1 MTKKKLLFIINPI
14 SGGKSKSKMQDLIR
28 NHLNHDIFDYQ
39 IIFTEFAG
47 HAKEIV
53 DKQADGFNVIIAVG
67 GDGTIN
73 ETAESLTKK
82 NIPLGIIPMGS
93 GNGLARHL
101 GIPLK
106 PINAIQAINHSEII
120 EIDTA
125 VLNDH
130 FFVSIAGVGFDSLI
144 AAEFEK
150 AKGRGFINYARLSTK
165 EYFAYQ
171 EQNYQITLDGKK
183 IERQAALVTFANSSQ
198 FGYNTKIAPHAN
210 LCDGLLDVCILKKPN
225 LIQMPLLMKQIWS
238 GEADKSFLLEI
249 IQAKHIIIEPN
260 KNTYANVDGESIQV
274 GERVEVLLKPNSLK
288 LFIPKK

>member
-1 MTKKKLLFIINPI
+1 MIKKKLLFIINPI
-14 SGGKSKSKMQDLIR
+14 SGGKSKSKMKDLIQ

-39 IIFTEFAG
+39 IVFTGYAG
-47 HAKEIV
+47 HAREIIK
-53 DKQADGFNVIIAVG
+53 KQAGDFNVIIAVG

-73 ETAESLTKK
+73 EIAESLVKK
-82 NIPLGIIPMGS
+82 DIPLGIIPMGS

-106 PINAIQAINHSEII
+106 PINAIQAINYSEII

-125 VLNDH
+125 VLNDY

-150 AKGRGFINYARLSTK
+150 AKGRGFINYARLSTQ
-165 EYFAYQ
+165 EYFAYP
-171 EQNYQITLDGKK
+171 EQNYQIILDGKK
-183 IERQAALVTFANSSQ
+183 IERQAALVTFANSNQ
-198 FGYNTKIAPHAN
+198 FGYNTKIAPHAD
-210 LCDGLLDVCILKKPN
+210 LSDGLLDVCILKKPN

-249 IQAKHIIIEPN
+249 IHAKHIILEPN
-260 KNTYANVDGESIQV
+260 KNTYANVDGESIRV
-274 GERVEVLLKPNSLK
+274 GERVEVILKPNSLK